1 MVFPLKPPFSY
12 GFSNT
17 NLGLRTGQSSVA
29 RHGRPTGHRIR
40 GAHGRHL
47 RAAGGAPW
55 RSRGAAWNREGG

>member
-12 GFSNT
+12 GFPTQTSVFV
-17 NLGLRTGQSSVA
+17 GQTSVA

-47 RAAGGAPW
+47 RAARGAPW